1 VNEIVRLGLDIDGT
15 ITAAPDR
22 FAALAGLVRQAKGS
36 VHVVTSRSVLGRTGT
51 VAELREYQV
60 AYDEIYFLPEIS
72 QAQALCPHP
81 HLDWFNRHRW
91 LKVDYAVRHRLTH
104 FVDDD
109 VAVLKLFREFAPMV
123 VALSPLDALSDA
135 PFIGTRK

>member
-1 VNEIVRLGLDIDGT
+1 MAAVVRLGLDIDGT
-15 ITAAPDR
+15 ITSAPTRFVQAACAVR
-22 FAALAGLVRQAKGS
+22 SAGGC
-36 VHVVTSRSVLGRTGT
+36 VHVVTSRSVLGRIGT
-51 VAELREYQV
+51 LAELREYDLD
-60 AYDEIYFLPEIS
+60 YDEIHFLPEIS

-91 LKVDYAVRHRLTH
+91 LKVDYAVHHRLTH

-123 VALSPLDALSDA
+123 VALSPLDALTDVLS
-135 PFIGTRK
+135 IGTLK